1 MYITFQETCVCTC
14 MLYKYNSHILV
25 SNEVY
30 IVCVNVHVSQ
40 KSHLAPEIHCNF
52 CLLNTL
58 YSKVYVNLCINP
70 VLLISSLIIVF
81 QRSRIYICD
90 SKTTLVAHNNFE
102 QTLTFK
108 HLVFGHFGQEPM
120 KCGIQEEQLMFLLDT
135 TFHWLPI

>member
-1 MYITFQETCVCTC
+1 MYITFKETCVCTC
-14 MLYKYNSHILV
+14 MFTMLYKYNSHILV

-70 VLLISSLIIVF
+70 VLLIQVSLLYFKDLEFIYVILKPHLWHIIILNKRLPSNTWYSAILD
-81 QRSRIYICD
+81 RS
-90 SKTTLVAHNNFE
+90 
-102 QTLTFK
+102 Q
-108 HLVFGHFGQEPM
+108 
-120 KCGIQEEQLMFLLDT
+120 
-135 TFHWLPI
+135 